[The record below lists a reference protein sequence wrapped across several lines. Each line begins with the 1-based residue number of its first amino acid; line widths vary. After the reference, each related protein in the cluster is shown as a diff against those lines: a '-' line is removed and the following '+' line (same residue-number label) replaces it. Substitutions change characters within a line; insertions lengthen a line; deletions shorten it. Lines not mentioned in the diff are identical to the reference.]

1 MTTCGCAFYCQVVLD
16 VNGEDQLTFAFA
28 YGFRN
33 IQNIVQKIKRKK
45 CNYQFVEIMA
55 CPSGCI
61 NGGGQAREDSR
72 DGAIQL
78 LQDAEKLYKNLPSVV
93 AESCETVVKLS
104 EELEHLDENDREK
117 LLRTEYKAIE
127 KNVTALS
134 IKW

>member
-1 MTTCGCAFYCQVVLD
+1 MLD

-45 CNYQFVEIMA
+45 CSYHFVEIMA

-61 NGGGQAREDSR
+61 NGGGQAREETR
-72 DGAIQL
+72 DGALRL
-78 LQDAEKLYKNLPSVV
+78 LHDAERLYRDLPVVEAEQCESVV
-93 AESCETVVKLS
+93 KWTAEV
-104 EELEHLDENDREK
+104 ELLDQNDREK
-117 LLRTEYKAIE
+117 LLRTQYKAIE
-127 KNVTALS
+127 KNVTALA